1 MRWLT
6 ALAAIALAGCFDS
19 VVGGECRPGW
29 VAEDNACRPAADAGD
44 DAPPPPPIDAPACG
58 AGATWCGACVDMAS
72 DPDHCGACGAVCGSG
87 LCSSGACV
95 GATAGHVVLIGH
107 DYRRYHGAAARLLG
121 NAAALSGAGE
131 VRVALAAGPA
141 PDPAT
146 TAAVSQALTVGLA
159 ATGRTWRAV
168 ALGDALPHDRV
179 VDVLV
184 LLPRTTPAMDAF
196 TAGATAA
203 PALAEFLAAGGTVI
217 GLDGPGG
224 TTVDLMR
231 GATLLDA
238 TAGAPATGHPIDVV
252 APGDALAV
260 GVASPYLGE
269 LGTTTFKLSAVDV
282 AVAMD
287 GAGVVAVHITRP

>member
-1 MRWLT
+1 MRWLA
-6 ALAAIALAGCFDS
+6 ALAAVALAGCFDS

-29 VAEDNACRPAADAGD
+29 VAEGSACRPAADAGD
-44 DAPPPPPIDAPACG
+44 DAPGPPIDAPACG
-58 AGATWCGACVDMAS
+58 AGATWCGACVDLVS

-95 GATAGHVVLIGH
+95 GAAAGHVVLIGH

-121 NAAALSGAGE
+121 NAAALSGALD
-131 VRVALAAGPA
+131 VRIALAAA
-141 PDPAT
+141 PTADPAT
-146 TAAVSQALTVGLA
+146 TAAVGQALTAGLA

-168 ALGDALPHDRV
+168 TLGDALPRDRV

-196 TAGATAA
+196 AAGAAA
-203 PALAEFLAAGGTVI
+203 QAALAEFLAAGGTVI

-224 TTVDLMR
+224 TTVELMR
-231 GATLLDA
+231 GAGLLDV

-269 LGTTTFKLSAVDV
+269 LGTTTFRGPAVGV

-287 GAGVVAVHITRP
+287 GAGVVAMHVARP